1 MDLVVLVMY
10 GVPAV
15 DRADLGATTDA
26 EAVSRLVEE
35 FDEIDIVF
43 TRTSELG
50 TSSSTVDA
58 VDVAWRRDWAGGR
71 VALVATD
78 ALLHGVALARL
89 TVHGGGPGG
98 PTRAEASKVALD
110 CDAAEDVQAR
120 ARLDALHD
128 VVVERLGVVAGYAT
142 AAVGGED
149 YLAGEPCVCRGG
161 EPAGAPVCGCWVS
174 ECAANNLVA
183 DALQWYVRRAANS
196 KDGIAAT
203 AAAATR
209 MFRGDTSHATGTRPR
224 SAATPSTWRI
234 TTRARCA
241 RTCRPARS
249 ARSTC
254 SRCCRF

>member
-1 MDLVVLVMY
+1 MY

-203 AAAATR
+203 RRRRRGCSVETR
-209 MFRGDTSHATGTRPR
+209 RTPQVRGRDRRPPRRRGVSQRGRGARGPAGRRGSQGARAQDVAVFR
-224 SAATPSTWRI
+224 
-234 TTRARCA
+234 
-241 RTCRPARS
+241 
-249 ARSTC
+249 
-254 SRCCRF
+254 